1 MKYKDNHLQVSGEFI
16 AVIDKD
22 RPAQALVDLFNP
34 QKNPLTAHSMSLII
48 RVTGILHEL
57 KANINFGISDV
68 RLHSLMPIVIY
79 SRSSKTDKYFSLSNN
94 LVIQD
99 HELARDLLTS
109 VDLTFYT
116 EPKKLNDAIFAGD
129 NFIYLV
135 FKIEDL
141 EAIFTSIDR
150 LVDRKGAITVH
161 NPEYKNTTPIMKYCL
176 DRNMMLIENIDGS
189 ADIFR
194 F

>member
-16 AVIDKD
+16 PVVDKD
-22 RPAQALVDLFNP
+22 RPVQALIDLFNP
-34 QKNPLTAHSMSLII
+34 EKNLLTAHSISLII
-48 RVTGILHEL
+48 RVAGILHEL
-57 KANINFGISDV
+57 KEDINFGISDV
-68 RLHSLMPIVIY
+68 RLHSLMPIIIY
-79 SRSSKTDKYFSLSNN
+79 SRSSTNDKYYSLSNN

-109 VDLTFYT
+109 VDLRFYS
-116 EPKKLNDAIFAGD
+116 ESKKLTDAIFEGK

-135 FKIEDL
+135 FTIDDL

-150 LVDRKGAITVH
+150 LIGRKGAISIH

-176 DRNMMLIENIDGS
+176 DRNVMLVENIDGS
-189 ADIFR
+189 ADIFK